1 MLVSYQW
8 LTDYIDLSD
17 TTPEE
22 VAEKLTRAGVEVD
35 RLHRYHDGI
44 DGVIVGE
51 VKETTPHPE
60 AEKLTLCQVDVGD
73 RTQQIICGASNVQ
86 KRQKVAVA
94 MPGTTLPGNKKI
106 EETTIRG
113 ETSAGMICAL
123 DELGFNER
131 LLAKTEQ
138 DQIVELPAEVVTGLD
153 ALEILGLNDVIM
165 ELDLTPNRPDCLSM
179 LGVAYELSALLDRPI
194 HHPDYTHGVIRKN
207 AAGRIAVEVTNGED
221 VPYYGAKV
229 IDKVTVAPSPLWLQT
244 RLMAVGIRPIN
255 NIVDITNYVLL
266 EYGQPLHAF
275 DYDRFGSE
283 KIVTRR
289 AEQGEKIETLDGQER
304 TLSGEDVLITNGN
317 APVAIAGVMG
327 GASTEVQADTT
338 SVLLESAQFDALNV
352 RKTSGKLGLRSESS
366 QRFEKGIDFE
376 RTAEAAERAVM
387 LMEEITGGVVLKG
400 TVESGELPAVVQ
412 EVHLNLERLNMRLGT
427 ELESE
432 EVETLLHRLGL
443 EVTNLGNEWRVH
455 IPSRRLDLSIEED
468 LMEEV
473 ARLYGYDRIPTTLP
487 VGARSAGALTGE
499 QKNRRK
505 LRRFLESTGMQEAI
519 TYSLTSAQ
527 NADQF
532 LLRQSDRKM
541 RVLMP
546 MSEEREVLRRS
557 LIPHLLEGGVYNVN
571 RQLEDVFLFEIG
583 TVFEPS
589 ADENKQPGEHEHV
602 AGVLSGQWHNHA
614 WNGEEIQVD
623 FYVVKGIVEGMLR
636 QAKKE
641 KEATFRAR
649 KREGMHPGQSAEVL
663 IDGETVGF
671 LGQLHPLEQE
681 AQGLPATYVF
691 ELDAKKLF
699 AVDKEEIRYQPL
711 PRFPAI
717 RRDLAVVVDA
727 NIAAAEVEA
736 VIVEAAGKW
745 LEDIHLFDVYQGEN
759 IEAGKKSLAYSLLYL
774 NRERTLKDEEIADIH
789 EEIVAAL
796 RTRLGATLRD

>member
-17 TTPEE
+17 VTPEE
-22 VAEKLTRAGVEVD
+22 VAEKLTRGGVEVD
-35 RLHRYHDGI
+35 RLHRYHNGT

-51 VKETTPHPE
+51 VQETTPHPE
-60 AEKLTLCQVDVGD
+60 AEKLTVCQVDVGEQ
-73 RTQQIICGASNVQ
+73 TQQIICGASNVQ
-86 KRQKVAVA
+86 KGQKVAVA
-94 MPGTTLPGNKKI
+94 MPGTILPGNKKI

-113 ETSAGMICAL
+113 EPSAGMICAL
-123 DELGFNER
+123 DELGFNEQ

-138 DQIVELPAEVVTGLD
+138 DQIVELPEKAASGDD

-194 HHPDYTHGVIRKN
+194 HHPEYTHGVIRKN
-207 AAGRIAVEVTNGED
+207 AADRIAVEVTNGED

-244 RLMAVGIRPIN
+244 RLMAAGIRPIN

-283 KIVTRR
+283 EIVTRR
-289 AEQGEKIETLDGQER
+289 AEQEEKIETLDGQDR
-304 TLSGEDVLITNGN
+304 TLSGGEVLITNGN
-317 APVAIAGVMG
+317 APMAIAGVMG
-327 GASTEVQADTT
+327 GASAEVQTDTT
-338 SVLLESAQFDALNV
+338 SVLLESAQFDALQV

-366 QRFEKGIDFE
+366 QRFEKGLDFE
-376 RTAEAAERAVM
+376 RTAEAAERAAT
-387 LMEEITGGVVLKG
+387 LIEQITGGLVLKG
-400 TVESGELPAVVQ
+400 TVESGELPPVVQ
-412 EVHLNLERLNMRLGT
+412 EVHLNLGRVNMRLGT
-427 ELESE
+427 ELGAE

-443 EVTNLGNEWRVH
+443 EVTDIGNKWQVR

-468 LMEEV
+468 LMEEI

-487 VGARSAGALTGE
+487 VGARSAGALTDE
-499 QKNRRK
+499 QKRRRR

-519 TYSLTSAQ
+519 TYSLTSVQKA
-527 NADQF
+527 NKF
-532 LLRQSDRKM
+532 LLPQSNHKM

-557 LIPHLLEGGVYNVN
+557 LIPHLLEGGVYNAN
-571 RQLEDVFLFEIG
+571 RQLDDFFLFEIG
-583 TVFEPS
+583 TVFEAQ
-589 ADENKQPGEHEHV
+589 ADENKQPAEHEHV
-602 AGVLSGQWHNHA
+602 AGVLSGQWYNHA
-614 WNGEEIQVD
+614 WNGEEIEVD
-623 FYVVKGIVEGMLR
+623 FYVVKGMVEGMLK
-636 QAKKE
+636 QAGKE
-641 KEATFRAR
+641 KNVSFRAR
-649 KREGMHPGQSAEVL
+649 KREGMHPGRSAEVL

-681 AQGLPATYVF
+681 AYGLSATYLF
-691 ELDAKKLF
+691 ELNAKVIF
-699 AVDKEEIRYQPL
+699 AADNEEFRYQPL

-717 RRDLAVVVDA
+717 RRDLAVVADA

-736 VIVEAAGKW
+736 VIAEASGEW
-745 LEDIHLFDVYQGEN
+745 LEDIHLFDVYQGDN

-774 NRERTLKDEEIADIH
+774 NRERTLKDEEIAEIH
-789 EEIVAAL
+789 DEIVASL
-796 RTRLGATLRD
+796 RSRLGASLRE

>member
-51 VKETTPHPE
+51 VNETAPHPE
-60 AEKLTLCQVDVGD
+60 AEKLTVCQVDVGD
-73 RTQQIICGASNVQ
+73 QTKQIICGASNVQ
-86 KRQKVAVA
+86 KSQKVAVA

-123 DELGFNER
+123 DELGFNEQ

-138 DQIVELPAEVVTGLD
+138 GQIVELPAEVATGLD
-153 ALEILGLNDVIM
+153 ALEVLGLNDVIM

-207 AAGRIAVEVTNGED
+207 AANRIAVEVTNGED

-229 IDKVTVAPSPLWLQT
+229 IDKITVAPSPLWLQT
-244 RLMAVGIRPIN
+244 RLMAAGIRPIN

-275 DYDRFGSE
+275 DYERFGSE

-352 RKTSGKLGLRSESS
+352 RKTSGRLGLRSESS
-366 QRFEKGIDFE
+366 QRFEKGLDFE
-376 RTAEAAERAVM
+376 RTAEAAERAVT
-387 LMEEITGGVVLKG
+387 LMEEIAGGVVLKG

-412 EVHLNLERLNMRLGT
+412 EVHLSLERLNTRLGT
-427 ELESE
+427 ELEPE
-432 EVETLLHRLGL
+432 ETEALLHRLDL
-443 EVTNLGNEWRVH
+443 EVTDLGNEWRVR

-468 LMEEV
+468 LIEEV

-487 VGARSAGALTGE
+487 VGARSAGALTDE
-499 QKNRRK
+499 QKSRRK

-519 TYSLTSAQ
+519 TYSLTSVQ
-527 NADQF
+527 KADQF
-532 LLRQSDRKM
+532 LLHESDRKM
-541 RVLMP
+541 GVLMP

-557 LIPHLLEGGVYNVN
+557 LVPHLLDAGVYNVN

-583 TVFEPS
+583 TVFEPY
-589 ADENKQPGEHEHV
+589 ADENKQPAEHEHV
-602 AGVLSGQWHNHA
+602 AGILSGQWYNHA

-623 FYVVKGIVEGMLR
+623 FYVAKGIVEGMLK
-636 QAKKE
+636 QAGKE
-641 KEATFRAR
+641 NEAVFRAR
-649 KREGMHPGQSAEVL
+649 KREGMHPGRSAEVL

-681 AQGLPATYVF
+681 AQGLQATYVF
-691 ELDAKKLF
+691 ELNVEKLF
-699 AVDKEEIRYQPL
+699 AVDNEDIRYQPL

-717 RRDLAVVVDA
+717 RRDLAVVADA

-736 VIVEAAGKW
+736 VIVEAAGEW

-774 NRERTLKDEEIADIH
+774 NRERTLKDEEIASIH

-796 RTRLGATLRD
+796 RSRLGATLRD

>member
-8 LTDYIDLSD
+8 LMDYIDLSD
-17 TTPEE
+17 VTPEE

-35 RLHRYHDGI
+35 RLHRYHDGLN
-44 DGVIVGE
+44 GVMVGE
-51 VKETTPHPE
+51 VKETTSHPG
-60 AEKLTLCQVDVGD
+60 AEKLTVCQVDVGEQ
-73 RTQQIICGASNVQ
+73 TKQIICGASNVQ
-86 KRQKVAVA
+86 KGQKVAVA
-94 MPGTTLPGNKKI
+94 MPGTALPGNKKI

-113 ETSAGMICAL
+113 EPSAGMICAL
-123 DELGFNER
+123 DELGFNEQ

-138 DQIVELPAEVVTGLD
+138 DQIVELPADATLGDD

-194 HHPDYTHGVIRKN
+194 HHPDHTHGVIRKN
-207 AAGRIAVEVTNGED
+207 AADRIAVDVTNGED

-229 IDKVTVAPSPLWLQT
+229 IDKVTVDSSPLWLQT
-244 RLMAVGIRPIN
+244 RLMAAGIRPIN

-275 DYDRFGSE
+275 DYNRFGSE

-289 AEQGEKIETLDGQER
+289 AEQEEKIETLDGQER
-304 TLSGEDVLITNGN
+304 TLTSEDTLITNGN
-317 APVAIAGVMG
+317 TPVAIAGVMG
-327 GASTEVQADTT
+327 GASAEVQADTT
-338 SVLLESAQFDALNV
+338 SVLLESAQFDALQV
-352 RKTSGKLGLRSESS
+352 RKTSGRLGLRSESS
-366 QRFEKGIDFE
+366 QRFEKGLDFE
-376 RTAEAAERAVM
+376 RTAEAAERAVT
-387 LMEEITGGVVLKG
+387 LMEQVAGGVVLKG

-412 EVHLNLERLNMRLGT
+412 EVYLHLGRLNRRLGT
-427 ELESE
+427 ALGVN

-443 EVTNLGNEWRVH
+443 EVTDLGNEWQVR

-468 LMEEV
+468 LIEEV

-487 VGARSAGALTGE
+487 IGARSAGALTVE
-499 QKNRRK
+499 QKRRRK
-505 LRRFLESTGMQEAI
+505 LRRFLESTGIQEAI

-527 NADQF
+527 KADQF
-532 LLRQSDRKM
+532 LLHQSDRQM
-541 RVLMP
+541 QVLMP

-557 LIPHLLEGGVYNVN
+557 LIPHLLEAGVYNAN

-583 TVFEPS
+583 AVFEPD
-589 ADENKQPGEHEHV
+589 ADENKQPTEHEHV

-623 FYVVKGIVEGMLR
+623 FYVVKGIVEGMLK
-636 QAKKE
+636 QAGKE
-641 KEATFRAR
+641 NNTSFRAR
-649 KREGMHPGQSAEVL
+649 KREGMHPGRSAEVL

-681 AQGLPATYVF
+681 AHGLPATYVF
-691 ELDAKKLF
+691 ELDAKVIF
-699 AVDKEEIRYQPL
+699 AADNEEFRYQPL

-717 RRDLAVVVDA
+717 RRDLAVVADA

-736 VIVEAAGKW
+736 VIAEAAGEW
-745 LEDIHLFDVYQGEN
+745 LEAIHLFDVYQGDN
-759 IEAGKKSLAYSLLYL
+759 IEAGKRSLAYSLLYL
-774 NRERTLKDEEIADIH
+774 NHERTLKDEEIADIH

-796 RTRLGATLRD
+796 RSRLGATLRE